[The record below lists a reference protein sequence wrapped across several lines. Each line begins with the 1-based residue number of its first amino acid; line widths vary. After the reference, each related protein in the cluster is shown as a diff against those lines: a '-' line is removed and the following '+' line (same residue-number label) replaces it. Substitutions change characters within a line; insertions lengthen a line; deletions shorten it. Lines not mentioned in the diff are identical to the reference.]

1 LSQASYFYDVERPSF
16 IRKSKIIIKI
26 KKQTKN
32 KQKTNKKQ
40 TRKTNKKNK
49 QNKTNQKKQTKNKTI
64 TIKNK
69 KKTAHGL
76 KLRETLCFSLI
87 AAAR

>member
-1 LSQASYFYDVERPSF
+1 MSQASYFYDVERPSF

-32 KQKTNKKQ
+32 KQKTNKK
-40 TRKTNKKNK
+40 NK

-64 TIKNK
+64 TKKNK

-87 AAAR
+87 AAAC